1 MSKQPDWAIRIGAWF
16 LENGHR
22 ALLALTGGRYPK
34 KVLGMQP
41 VELYT
46 IGSKTGQRRGTLLTA
61 PIYEPDR
68 VVLVASYGGGTENPA
83 WYKNLVKN
91 PAVEIAVDD
100 VARPLRRT
108 PPRPRRRPRC
118 GPRSSRSTRA
128 MRATR
133 RTPTGI
139 SPSSSA
145 CRPSAGP

>member
-22 ALLALTGGRYPK
+22 ALLALTGGHYPK

-100 VARPLRRT
+100 VARPFT
-108 PPRPRRRPRC
+108 AH
-118 GPRSSRSTRA
+118 TA
-128 MRATR
+128 
-133 RTPTGI
+133 
-139 SPSSSA
+139 SA
-145 CRPSAGP
+145 EEKAALWPAIVKVNPGYAGYQKNTDRDIPVIICVPA